1 MDQASPQTIRLED
14 YRTPSF
20 AIETVDLRFE
30 LGEEFTTVT
39 SVMSVVR
46 KRAEEALELDG
57 DELELVSLKVDGH
70 ELAVGDYRL
79 TPHSLVIPLIGHRA
93 DIEIVTRIQ
102 PQNNTQ
108 LSGLYKSSGNFC
120 TQCEAQG
127 FRRITYFLDRPDV
140 LSRYTTTITAD
151 KAKYPVLLSN
161 GNLIEERDL
170 DGGRHLAVWEDPF
183 LKPSYLFA
191 LVAGD
196 LAHIEDTFRTS
207 SGRDVMLRIYTVAED
222 ADKCEHAMDS
232 LKKAMKWDEDTYGL
246 EYDLDIYNIV
256 AVRDFNAGAME
267 NKSLNVFN
275 SAYVL
280 ATPETA
286 TDMNFNAI
294 ESVIAHEYFHNWT
307 GNRITCRDWF
317 QLSLKEGL
325 TVFRDQQFSADMQ
338 SAAEQRID
346 DVKALRARQFPEDAG
361 PQAHPVRPESYIEI
375 NNFYTS
381 TVYEKGAEVIRMMQ
395 TIIGKENFRKGM
407 DLYVARNDGTAA
419 TVEDFVAAM
428 QDASGVDLT
437 QFKRWYGQAGTP
449 HLEVR
454 GDWDE
459 SAQTYTLKVRQSS
472 KPTPGQPVK
481 QPLHIPL
488 SMGLLGKGGD
498 PLPLTLDG
506 ENDEGPLSRVLD
518 VKEPEQS
525 FTFTG
530 IAERPVPSLLRGFS
544 APVTLDAGYSRDE
557 LAFLLRSDP
566 DSFARWEAGQTLA
579 TGLML
584 DLVAAY
590 RGGEALTLD
599 PTFMAAFESVLVSP
613 ELDPALIALT
623 IILPS
628 QAYLA
633 QQMAEIDVEAIEAVH
648 KFVRGE
654 LSRRL
659 RGDFR
664 AIYDRLNDRGAYAF
678 EPSAVGRRSL
688 KNAALSFLMADPT
701 PEIVALCR
709 DEFFRADN
717 MTDSL
722 AALTALANSS
732 TPARQEVIAAFY
744 DRWAKNP
751 LVVDKWLSVQ
761 AMSDQPDTLERVR
774 ALMGHEAFSMRNPNK
789 VRALVGAFTQSNQ
802 PRFND
807 ADGAGYRLLAD
818 VVIELNGINPGIA
831 ARMSGGF
838 NQWRRFDPKRQ
849 ALMRAELERILAAP
863 GLSKD
868 VFEIVSKSLAAA

>member
-1 MDQASPQTIRLED
+1 MDQASPQTIRLQD
-14 YRTPSF
+14 YRSPSF
-20 AIETVDLRFE
+20 VIETVDLRFD
-30 LGEEFTTVT
+30 LDEEYTTVT
-39 SVMSVVR
+39 SVLTVVR
-46 KRAEEALELDG
+46 ERPDEPLELDG
-57 DELELVSLKVDGH
+57 DELELASLKLDGQA
-70 ELAVGDYRL
+70 LSRDDYTV
-79 TPHSLVIPLIGHRA
+79 TPHALIIPVIGDRA
-93 DIEIVTRIQ
+93 EIEIVTRIQ

-120 TQCEAQG
+120 SQCEAQG
-127 FRRITYFLDRPDV
+127 FRRITFFLDRPDV

-170 DGGRHLAVWEDPF
+170 DGGKHLAVWEDPF
-183 LKPSYLFA
+183 LKPCYLFA

-196 LAHIEDTFRTS
+196 LAHVEDHFITS
-207 SGRDVMLRIYTVAED
+207 SGRDVTLRIYTVAED

-286 TDMNFNAI
+286 TDTNFNAI

-346 DVKALRARQFPEDAG
+346 DVKSLRARQFPEDAG

-375 NNFYTS
+375 NNFYTA
-381 TVYEKGAEVIRMMQ
+381 TVYDKGAEVIRMMQ
-395 TIIGKENFRKGM
+395 TIIGEDNFRKGM
-407 DLYVARNDGTAA
+407 DLYVKRNDGTAA

-449 HLEVR
+449 HLEIR
-454 GDWDE
+454 GQWDQG
-459 SAQTYTLKVRQSS
+459 AQTYTLNVRQST
-472 KPTPGQPVK
+472 KPTPGQPDK

-488 SMGLLGKGGD
+488 AMGLLGAGGQ
-498 PLPLTLDG
+498 PLPLMLDG
-506 ENDEGPLSRVLD
+506 ENDGPLSRVLD
-518 VKEPEQS
+518 VKEPEQN

-530 IAERPVPSLLRGFS
+530 VSERPVPSLLRGFS
-544 APVTLDAGYSRDE
+544 APVTMDAGYSRDD

-590 RGGEALTLD
+590 RRGEALTLD
-599 PTFMAAFESVLVSP
+599 PAFMAAFESVLTSTA
-613 ELDPALIALT
+613 LDPALIALT

-628 QAYLA
+628 QAYLG
-633 QQMAEIDVEAIEAVH
+633 QQMAEIDVEAIERVQR
-648 KFVRGE
+648 FVRGE

-659 RGDFR
+659 RGDFL
-664 AIYDRLNDRGAYAF
+664 ATYERLNDRKPYVF
-678 EPSAVGRRSL
+678 ETATVGRRSL
-688 KNAALSFLMADPT
+688 KNVALSYLMADPT
-701 PEIVALCR
+701 EDIIALCR
-709 DEFFRADN
+709 EEFFRADN

-722 AALTALANSS
+722 AALTALASTN
-732 TPARQEVIAAFY
+732 TPAREEVIQAFY
-744 DRWAKNP
+744 DKWSKNP
-751 LVVDKWLSVQ
+751 LVVDKWFSVQ
-761 AMSDQPDTLERVR
+761 AMSDLPDTLERVT
-774 ALMGHEAFSMRNPNK
+774 ALMGHEAFSLRNPNRM
-789 VRALVGAFTQSNQ
+789 RALVGAFTQSNQ

-807 ADGAGYRLLAD
+807 ADGGGYRLLAD
-818 VVIELNGINPGIA
+818 VVLELNKINPGNA
-831 ARMSGGF
+831 ARLAGGF
-838 NQWRRFDPKRQ
+838 NHWRRFDEKRR
-849 ALMRAELERILAAP
+849 ALMRGDLERILREP

-868 VFEIVSKSLAAA
+868 VYEIASKSMSGA

>member
-14 YRTPSF
+14 YRAPSF
-20 AIETVDLRFE
+20 SIETVNLHFD
-30 LGEEFTTVT
+30 LGEEHTTVT
-39 SVMSVVR
+39 SVMTLAR
-46 KRAEEALELDG
+46 QRPDEALELNG
-57 DELELVSLKVDGH
+57 DELELVSVTLDGH
-70 ELAVGDYRL
+70 ELAVGDYTL
-79 TPHSLVIPLIGHRA
+79 TPHLLTIPGLGERA
-93 DIEIVTRIQ
+93 TLQIVTRIQ
-102 PQNNTQ
+102 PQHNTQ

-120 TQCEAQG
+120 TQCEAEG

-140 LSRYTTTITAD
+140 LSRYTTTIVAD
-151 KAKYPVLLSN
+151 KAAYPVLLSN

-170 DGGRHLAVWEDPF
+170 EGGRHLAVWEDPF
-183 LKPSYLFA
+183 LKPCYLFA

-196 LAHIEDTFRTS
+196 LAHIEDVFRTS
-207 SGRDVMLRIYTVAED
+207 SGRDVTLRIYTVAED

-286 TDMNFNAI
+286 TDANFNGI

-346 DVKALRARQFPEDAG
+346 DVKALRARQFPEDSG

-395 TIIGKENFRKGM
+395 TIIGPENFRKGM
-407 DLYVARNDGTAA
+407 DLYVKRNDGTAA

-454 GDWDE
+454 GTWNE
-459 SAQTYTLKVRQSS
+459 GAQTYTLNVRQSAR
-472 KPTPGQPVK
+472 PTPGQPVK

-488 SMGLLGKGGD
+488 SMGLLGKGGRQ
-498 PLPLTLDG
+498 LPLTLDG
-506 ENDEGPLSRVLD
+506 ENDDGPLSRVLD
-518 VKEPEQS
+518 VTEPQQS

-530 IAERPVPSLLRGFS
+530 IGERPVPSLLRGFS
-544 APVTLDAGYSRDE
+544 APVTMDAGYSRDD

-579 TGLML
+579 KDLML
-584 DLVAAY
+584 DLVASY
-590 RGGEALTLD
+590 RRGETLSLD
-599 PTFMAAFESVLVSP
+599 PTFLSAFESVLTST
-613 ELDPALIALT
+613 ELDPALVALT

-628 QAYLA
+628 QAYLG
-633 QQMAEIDVEAIEAVH
+633 QQMDEIDVEAIEAVH

-659 RGDFR
+659 RGDFL
-664 AIYDRLNDRGAYAF
+664 AIYERLNDRGAYVF
-678 EPSAVGRRSL
+678 EAREVGRRSL
-688 KNAALSFLMADPT
+688 KNAALAYLMADPT
-701 PEIVALCR
+701 PEIVAMCR

-717 MTDSL
+717 MTDSM
-722 AALTALANSS
+722 AALTLLASS
-732 TPARQEVIAAFY
+732 ASSAREEAVAAFY
-744 DRWAKNP
+744 DKWSKNP

-761 AMSDQPDTLERVR
+761 AMSDLPDTLERVR
-774 ALMGHEAFSMRNPNK
+774 ELMGHEAFSMRNPNK

-802 PRFND
+802 PRFHD
-807 ADGAGYRLLAD
+807 ADGGGYRLLAD
-818 VVIELNGINPGIA
+818 VVLELNKINPGIA
-831 ARMSGGF
+831 ARMTGGF
-838 NQWRRFDPKRQ
+838 NQWKRFDPKRR

-868 VFEIVSKSLAAA
+868 VYEIASKSLA